1 MENELGKMIAD
12 LPLGIH
18 TLPILLVLKRWRW
31 IMEDEDESEDQLDF
45 FCEMS
50 RYFQNVESLK
60 EWMNDIFWGEAY
72 DNTNPEWLEMEW
84 GIVSYSRTVTYPTFN
99 SKEHFVECL
108 DFEVAQTLLAKA
120 WNNACNE
127 ES

>member
-1 MENELGKMIAD
+1 
-12 LPLGIH
+12 
-18 TLPILLVLKRWRW
+18 
-31 IMEDEDESEDQLDF
+31 MEDEDESEDQLDF
-45 FCEMS
+45 FCEIS

-60 EWMNDIFWGEAY
+60 EWMNDTFWGKNY
-72 DNTNPEWLEMEW
+72 DNTNPEWLETEW
-84 GIVSYSRTVTYPTFN
+84 GIVSDSRTVTYSTFN

-108 DFEVAQTLLAKA
+108 GFEVAQTLLAKA